1 MYFRAIEMFQNFVD
15 PHHHTPIINLPP
27 SKIFHLL
34 EQVLAGKVICRP
46 RKRSKVTQDQSQT
59 SLSRRQI
66 NALNGCV
73 LRVPEHF
80 YPSVY
85 EILKRCPGGLI
96 FLKKHLPQRP
106 TLNMMEAHELTFGL
120 TVEQHIAQYSQPDY
134 RFVIVRVL
142 VILATILERNP
153 ELFYYKQLNMDHLV
167 RDSFK
172 LYLKDNENSSLS
184 VIAHFD
190 QDTDLSRMLELET
203 SKFDSYVARA
213 VVNVLL
219 GDEIGGTDCKLQ

>member
-1 MYFRAIEMFQNFVD
+1 MFQNFVD